1 MHKQTGGICREGKE
15 QSCDSAQKYMTWCR
29 QKIKAE
35 RALTRVMIPHRI
47 LERQKKHTHTQSFFV
62 SAFRQKPHAVLSLMV
77 WHQHWDVN
85 ADSLF
90 AMYASQTAH
99 KTRCFLTFSGLSD
112 EASTKDWEKCTIPT
126 FLFSQNLWHQELGEV
141 FRQSSYSP
149 TGYNTTG
156 QRGEKGGEKGQGKR
170 KVRKVRK
177 EWRQEWCPGFYLDT
191 GKHSA
196 RHAKLMSWLC
206 KNFDREKAETRAET
220 GGSRVF

>member
-1 MHKQTGGICREGKE
+1 
-15 QSCDSAQKYMTWCR
+15 
-29 QKIKAE
+29 
-35 RALTRVMIPHRI
+35 
-47 LERQKKHTHTQSFFV
+47 
-62 SAFRQKPHAVLSLMV
+62 MV

-90 AMYASQTAH
+90 AMYAIHTAH
-99 KTRCFLTFSGLSD
+99 ETLCFLTFSGLSD

-156 QRGEKGGEKGQGKR
+156 QWRGKKRGEKGHGKR

-177 EWRQEWCPGFYLDT
+177 EWWQEWCPGFYLGT

-220 GGSRVF
+220 GGKSSVLKSLKWDALRGITQKHTQPCPGGSLRSRWEVERSRAKIAGMPEMYVGGQDHSQGGDILGEPEPTGEP